1 MIYVKI
7 NDNGIIENFET
18 TVSDSIKYE
27 TVKFQFPLKWKEYT
41 KTVVFRNNNSILNVV
56 LDTENDL
63 CISENECYIPYEVLK
78 PPFFTVSV
86 FGVLGD
92 SRVTSTKA
100 EIKVIES
107 GYAEGDIPTTPT
119 PTEYEQ
125 LLNLAN
131 ATSIIAQSV
140 RNDADNGLFK
150 GDKGDTGPQGVQGIQ
165 GEKGDKGEQGIQGP
179 QGDKGDKGDT
189 GPQGPQGI
197 QGDKGEDGIIVNLDQ
212 TYNPTSENAQSGK
225 AVAEALENKVDKVFG
240 KGLSSC
246 DYTIIEKAKVAA
258 FQYTTTGGIEVVSSA
273 KGTANNSVATKG
285 YVDKAVNNIEVDQ
298 TYNSTSENAQSGKAL
313 APIFSNALKSTVM
326 GNTVTIDDVSPITH
340 DLKVK
345 LSGIE
350 DFSGV
355 TISRYSKNLFD
366 GSIDLGL
373 KLTGSGQNRTI
384 ATATENNGYKI
395 IKVKPNTTYS
405 ISWENDFLTQ
415 DTNVRVGTFTEYP
428 TASSV
433 SNQYFYK
440 NTSFSI
446 TTDDNSNYLF
456 CYVIYPNKITDIKMQ
471 VEVGGVATG
480 YEEYVAP
487 QETIANADGTVEG
500 IISLYPTTVLVSDN
514 DSVTIKCEYN
524 KDINKA
530 FAELQQAVISLG
542 GNV

>member
-27 TVKFQFPLKWKEYT
+27 TVKFQFPLKWKEYS

-107 GYAEGDIPTTPT
+107 GYAEGDKPSAPT

-140 RNDADNGLFK
+140 RDDADNGLFK

-179 QGDKGDKGDT
+179 QGEKGDI
-189 GPQGPQGI
+189 GPQGI
-197 QGDKGEDGIIVNLDQ
+197 QGIQGVQGEKGENGKDAVIDQ
-212 TYNPTSENAQSGK
+212 TYNSTSENAQSGK

-298 TYNSTSENAQSGKAL
+298 TYNPTSENAQSGKAVAEAVGSL
-313 APIFSNALKSTVM
+313 NNQYELITKMILGYSVLTSKPEDWETNFTAYYENTGTFQEPKYTALTELKEWQTGMFYSYSSDDVTINYINTDYYGQEFALKCVILDMAFPASSSRSLKFYFRSALGTAIANQLVEM
-326 GNTVTIDDVSPITH
+326 NISDAITSN
-340 DLKVK
+340 K
-345 LSGIE
+345 GWYQGRFE
-350 DFSGV
+350 AQNSGV
-355 TISRYSKNLFD
+355 WTGIQNVNYTTSCFISRQIPRSQPMRAL
-366 GSIDLGL
+366 IL
-373 KLTGSGQNRTI
+373 KDTTFPAGTTI
-384 ATATENNGYKI
+384 TIYG
-395 IKVKPNTTYS
+395 
-405 ISWENDFLTQ
+405 
-415 DTNVRVGTFTEYP
+415 VRV
-428 TASSV
+428 
-433 SNQYFYK
+433 
-440 NTSFSI
+440 
-446 TTDDNSNYLF
+446 
-456 CYVIYPNKITDIKMQ
+456 
-471 VEVGGVATG
+471 
-480 YEEYVAP
+480 
-487 QETIANADGTVEG
+487 
-500 IISLYPTTVLVSDN
+500 
-514 DSVTIKCEYN
+514 
-524 KDINKA
+524 
-530 FAELQQAVISLG
+530 
-542 GNV
+542 